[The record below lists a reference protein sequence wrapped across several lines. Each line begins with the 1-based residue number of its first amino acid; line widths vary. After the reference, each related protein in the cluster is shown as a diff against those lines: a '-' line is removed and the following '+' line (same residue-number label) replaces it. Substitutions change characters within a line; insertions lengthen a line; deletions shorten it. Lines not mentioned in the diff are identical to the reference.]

1 MKCKEIIES
10 IEPVYQPGNAMDWD
24 NVGLLVGDREAEVQT
39 ILLAVDAADAVI
51 EQAVSLG
58 ADMIITHHPMIFRG
72 MKRITAEDFIGR
84 RVLKLA
90 QNGIAC
96 YAMHTNFD
104 VGDMGFAAAEKIRMQ
119 KQEILE
125 ITGEADGKTL
135 GIGVKGELPEAMT
148 VLRAAE
154 FVKQVFAI
162 ENVRI
167 FGEPEHMVKRAAI
180 VPGSGG
186 TEIQYALEAGAEV
199 MITGDIDHHEGLD
212 AVAQGLHIIDAG
224 HFGLEHIFT
233 DFMEAFLEERLDGK
247 VGIKKAREAAPYVVV

>member
-1 MKCKEIIES
+1 MRCKKIIER
-10 IEPVYQPGNAMDWD
+10 IEAVYQPRNAMDWD
-24 NVGLLVGDREAEVQT
+24 NVGLLVGDRETEVRT
-39 ILLAVDAADAVI
+39 ILLAVDATDAVI

-84 RVLKLA
+84 RILKLV
-90 QNGIAC
+90 QHGIAC

-104 VGDMGFAAAEKIRMQ
+104 VGDMGFAAAERIRMQ
-119 KQEILE
+119 KQEVLE
-125 ITGEADGKTL
+125 FTGEADGKTL

-148 VLRAAE
+148 VLHVAKL
-154 FVKQVFAI
+154 VKQVFAI

-186 TEIQYALEAGAEV
+186 GEIRYALEAGAEV
-199 MITGDIDHHEGLD
+199 LITGDIDHHEGLD
-212 AVAQGLHIIDAG
+212 AAAQGLDIIDAG

-233 DFMEAFLEERLDGK
+233 DFMEAFLEERLEGK
-247 VGIKKAREAAPYVVV
+247 VRIKKAQEAAPYVVV

>member
-1 MKCKEIIES
+1 MKCKEIIER
-10 IEPVYQPGNAMDWD
+10 IEAVYQPRNAMDWD
-24 NVGLLVGDREAEVQT
+24 NVGLLVGDREAEIQT
-39 ILLAVDAADAVI
+39 ILLALDATEAVI

-58 ADMIITHHPMIFRG
+58 ADMIITHHPLIFRG

-84 RVLKLA
+84 RVLKLVR
-90 QNGIAC
+90 NGIAY

-104 VGDMGFAAAEKIRMQ
+104 VGDMGFAAAEKIQMQ

-125 ITGEADGKTL
+125 ITGEAGGKTL

-148 VLRAAE
+148 VLHVAKL
-154 FVKQVFAI
+154 VKQAFAI

-186 TEIQYALEAGAEV
+186 VEIPYALDSGAEV

-212 AVAQGLHIIDAG
+212 AVAQGLYIIDAG

-233 DFMEAFLEERLDGK
+233 DFMEAFLEKRLDGI
-247 VGIKKAREAAPYVVV
+247 VGIKKAQEAAPYVVV